1 MLMRKQVA
9 VLVAAAA
16 LMASQAFSGIYYEA
30 TTSAEGRK
38 GADMVNTNVKGW
50 VAGDKAKIVFE
61 SSNNPMAKKGMY
73 MITQDG
79 GKAVYMVNPEEKTY
93 FKWDLDSLV
102 GMAGSMMK
110 MMNLKFAD
118 PKVEKVGEELD
129 GVIVGLPTI
138 HYTYNISYTQSMK
151 FMMMH
156 KTTKVAKVQEVWSA
170 PKLVDAALGIYLRK
184 TPPSMGDE
192 EYDKLLRAQMEA
204 MKGFPLKVKTVQTDT
219 DEKGK
224 ATTTTTTME
233 VTKLELSFATPD
245 STFEIP
251 AGYKE
256 AEMPAGPGSEK

>member
-1 MLMRKQVA
+1 MRRQLA
-9 VLVAAAA
+9 VTVAAGVLTAA
-16 LMASQAFSGIYYEA
+16 QAFSGIYYEA
-30 TTSAEGRK
+30 TTRAEGRK
-38 GADMVNTNVKGW
+38 GAEMADATVRAW

-110 MMNLKFAD
+110 MMNLKFED
-118 PKVEKVGEELD
+118 PKVEKVGEEPD
-129 GVIVGLPTI
+129 GVIAGLPTI

-156 KTTKVAKVQEVWSA
+156 KTTKVSKVQEVWSA
-170 PKLVDAALGIYLRK
+170 PKLVDTALGIYLRK
-184 TPPSMGDE
+184 TPPSMGDP
-192 EYDKLLRAQMEA
+192 EYDKLLRAQMDA
-204 MKGFPLKVKTVQTDT
+204 MKGFPLKLKTVQTDT

-224 ATTTTTTME
+224 SSTTTTTLE
-233 VTKLELSFATPD
+233 VTKLEMDFATPD

-251 AGYKE
+251 ADYKE
-256 AEMPAGPGSEK
+256 AEMPSTGPGEGK